1 MKGRYAVIEGL
12 DFAGKSELAKAVA
25 ARLGWALVSEPYTG
39 NEHAAEVK
47 RMNNANYLP
56 KHYEMMMILA
66 GRIDCFDEVIDKHRV
81 SGIISDRNVVSSM
94 VYQSTER
101 LSPHNVMTINAKA
114 LLLAGH
120 DMYPDH
126 IFFLDIPHS
135 VFLDRLANCNRAID
149 EKDIWLKD
157 EANWNALRQK
167 YIDSLE
173 LMRRAG
179 VTIHHIDE
187 HTTADE
193 IVYLLGELKLK

>member
-81 SGIISDRNVVSSM
+81 SGIIRSFCRGNCSGNGIDGNYGLVSRFTSREPSSFCFGDLFNFNSK
-94 VYQSTER
+94 Y
-101 LSPHNVMTINAKA
+101 
-114 LLLAGH
+114 
-120 DMYPDH
+120 DDCY
-126 IFFLDIPHS
+126 
-135 VFLDRLANCNRAID
+135 VFGDCF
-149 EKDIWLKD
+149 
-157 EANWNALRQK
+157 
-167 YIDSLE
+167 
-173 LMRRAG
+173 
-179 VTIHHIDE
+179 
-187 HTTADE
+187 
-193 IVYLLGELKLK
+193 